1 MLMSNKILVIVESPG
16 KIKKIEEYLGKDYIV
31 KASYGHFLDL
41 DPKELSIDVK
51 NNFEP
56 NYIVNSDKRNVVA
69 DLRCLAKECKDV
81 IIASDEDREGEKI
94 GADLATVLKL
104 KDPKRIVFH
113 EITKKAILNAISNPG
128 KINYNMVYAQQA
140 RRLLDRLVGYKI
152 SPILWS
158 SMNGAKSAGRVQ
170 SIVVKII
177 STREEEI
184 NKSISEPY
192 FKTLGSFIIKKN
204 KTNANLCL
212 SKNKE
217 LYKFDKYDD
226 AKSWIKKIG
235 ENTTFKI
242 AKINDKENQRK
253 PSPPF
258 ITSTLQQ
265 DASSKLRYPVKKTM
279 QIAQKLYEAGH
290 ITYMRTD
297 STNMSEDAREKA
309 KEYIV
314 KNYGDKY
321 SNPINYTKNS
331 KNAQEAHEAI
341 RPTKLDVSGITNMSP
356 ECIKLYN
363 LIWKRTIASQMSPAQ
378 VLIKQLS
385 IDAVNYPKMKSI
397 LPKKTFFKTSIE
409 TILFDGFLILYNN
422 KIKIEGV
429 EDTDSPNECEI
440 NSKKKIKLKVEDK
453 VKFKSIVVSEEYT
466 KPPLRYNEAGLIKFL
481 EKNGIGRP
489 STYASIIS
497 KVIER
502 NYINIRNVEGVKKRS
517 KTLTLDKIFKLSENE
532 KDISIGSEKNK
543 LVSTEMG
550 MKVNCFMNTNF
561 KEIMDLKFTAKFEKY
576 LDKIASGKAKWY
588 NILEKYYDSFNPIV
602 ELLAQTNKELRDKG
616 INNEDIFLGNHP
628 RENLPIYKGIGKHGP
643 YIKILEES
651 GSTKWKYSSI
661 KEEDFENLD
670 LDSAV
675 KILILPKY
683 LGKIEKSMVYLCK
696 GRYGYY
702 LKMGASKNV
711 SVKDTIDINTFS
723 IEDAKGLINN
733 QSDPYAIKSFKF
745 KKKTLNI
752 RNGKYGNYIMISGK
766 RKRNVPIPKDV
777 DIETLDLETVLG
789 IITHH
794 NKRYS
799 NN

>member
-1 MLMSNKILVIVESPG
+1 MSNKILVIVESPG
-16 KIKKIEEYLGKDYIV
+16 KIKKIEEYLGEDYIV

-56 NYIVNSDKRNVVA
+56 NYVVNSDKRNVVA
-69 DLRCLAKECKDV
+69 DLRSLAKQCQDV

-177 STREEEI
+177 STREDEI

-192 FKTLGSFIIKKN
+192 FKTTGSFIIKKN

-212 SKNKE
+212 SKSKE
-217 LYKFDKYDD
+217 LYKFDKYDN
-226 AKSWIKKIG
+226 AKLWMNKIG
-235 ENTTFKI
+235 ENTTFKL
-242 AKINDKENQRK
+242 AKINDKESQRK

-297 STNMSEDAREKA
+297 STNLSEDARKKA

-314 KNYGDKY
+314 KNYGEKY
-321 SNPINYTKNS
+321 SNPTNYTKNS

-341 RPTKLDVSGITNMSP
+341 RPTKLDVSEITNMYP

-363 LIWKRTIASQMSPAQ
+363 LIWKRTIASQMSHAQ
-378 VLIKQLS
+378 VLTKILS
-385 IDAVNYPKMKSI
+385 IDAINYPKMKSI

-409 TILFDGFLILYNN
+409 TILFDGFLIVYNN

-429 EDTDSPNECEI
+429 EDIDSPTECEI
-440 NSKKKIKLKVEDK
+440 NSKKKIKLKVDDK
-453 VKFKSIVVSEEYT
+453 VKFKSIIISEEYT

-497 KVIER
+497 KVIDR
-502 NYINIRNVEGVKKRS
+502 DYINIRNVEGIKKRS
-517 KTLTLDKIFKLSENE
+517 KILTLDKNFKLSENE

-588 NILEKYYDSFNPIV
+588 NILQIYYDSFNPIV
-602 ELLAQTNKELRDKG
+602 ELLAQTNKELKDKG
-616 INNEDIFLGNHP
+616 IHNEDIFLGNHP

-651 GSTKWKYSSI
+651 GSTKWKYSSV
-661 KEEDFENLD
+661 KEDDFKNLD

-683 LGKIEKSMVYLCK
+683 LGKVEKSMVYLCK